1 MEVVEVFLLREG
13 CGGAVEAFAAV
24 EDPVAWELPTPSTGI
39 AEAAPD
45 TIAPSLWSTAAPWSF
60 RICFFCR
67 IRFDPAERNVAI

>member
-24 EDPVAWELPTPSTGI
+24 EDPVAWELPTPSTGL

-45 TIAPSLWSTAAPWSF
+45 TIAPSLWSTAAP
-60 RICFFCR
+60 
-67 IRFDPAERNVAI
+67 

>member
-24 EDPVAWELPTPSTGI
+24 EDPVAWELPTPSTGL

-60 RICFFCR
+60 RICFLQNK
-67 IRFDPAERNVAI
+67 I